1 LLGFKKFESKS
12 KFKYMKYKINYF
24 KVLPLLLIVI
34 MAGCGKKDQTQ
45 QKAPPEIPVV
55 KVERQDVPIYQEF
68 VGQIYGLK
76 DITIRA
82 RVEGFLEGIHFEEGT
97 RVNKGQ
103 LLYTIDPQPFKAKVA
118 AQMSNLAEAKTMLAK
133 SESDL
138 NRIRPLAEN
147 NAVSQSDLD
156 AAVAQFE
163 AAQASVEAAKANLE
177 YAQIE
182 LSYTQIKSPIN
193 GIIGKTQ
200 AKVGD
205 FVGRDPQS
213 SYLNEVSNIEEI
225 LVEFFLS
232 ESQYLR
238 VVRELVERK
247 GKIEKRD
254 TGDRAEL
261 RLILADGNQYD
272 QVGYLTFMDRGVNPS
287 TGSILLQASFPNPDR
302 ILRPGQFARVVVE
315 MDKVDNAMLIPQQ
328 VVNEVQGIFSVY
340 VVDDSS
346 KVENRSIGIFE
357 QYKDYYI
364 VESGLK
370 GDETIVLEGLQKVRS
385 GMEIRPVETIYKSK
399 QTNNK

>member
-1 LLGFKKFESKS
+1 MIVKLHYS
-12 KFKYMKYKINYF
+12 N
-24 KVLPLLLIVI
+24 VLPLLALLTIATVVS
-34 MAGCGKKDQTQ
+34 CGKKEQKQ
-45 QKAPPEIPVV
+45 QVAPPEIPVV
-55 KVERQDVPIYQEF
+55 KVERQDVPVFQEF

-97 RVNKGQ
+97 KVNKGQ

-118 AQMSNLAEAKTMLAK
+118 SQMSGVAEAKTMLAK
-133 SESDL
+133 AESDL

-177 YAQIE
+177 FAEIE
-182 LSYTQIKSPIN
+182 LSYTKIKSPID

-238 VVRELVERK
+238 VVRELMERK
-247 GKIEKRD
+247 GKIEKKD
-254 TGDRAEL
+254 TGGRAEL
-261 RLILADGNQYD
+261 RLILADGNEYD

-302 ILRPGQFARVVVE
+302 ILRPGQFSRVVVE

-328 VVNEVQGIFSVY
+328 VVNEVQGIFSVF
-340 VVDDSS
+340 VVDDSA
-346 KVENRSIGIFE
+346 KVENRSIGIFD

-385 GMEIRPVETIYKSK
+385 GIVIRPVETVYTSK
-399 QTNNK
+399 QTNTR